1 MFKKLENNALA
12 NLKASLEDNRA
23 HLRRQLLARESEVSR
38 LNVQIRVNKFLN
50 FIVRAIYNF
59 KKKYFI
65 LLQNITQKFDRAQ
78 LEIELLRENREK
90 AGLAPLKFPDT
101 TKKPQITNKKTNP
114 ANIKL
119 NKNVYNLEEILSKLK
134 KNSKI
139 FALNKKSNFICLF

>member
-1 MFKKLENNALA
+1 MLFTSLKKNIFFLFKNIKKKL
-12 NLKASLEDNRA
+12 
-23 HLRRQLLARESEVSR
+23 
-38 LNVQIRVNKFLN
+38 
-50 FIVRAIYNF
+50 
-59 KKKYFI
+59 
-65 LLQNITQKFDRAQ
+65 DRAQ